1 MKSRSKIIAFFLI
14 VILFFSLAGTTVK
27 GIAEKINLGLDL
39 QGGFEVLYEVSPV
52 DKSEKVT
59 KRLLESTV
67 QTLNDRV
74 NRLGISESSIDIE
87 GEDRIRVQLAGVTD
101 QKEARDMLAT
111 SAQLSF
117 RDVEDNE
124 LLNGSDVKE
133 GSAKQDY
140 DQQSNSPI
148 VTLKLKDADK
158 FGKVTS
164 KLKDRDDPET
174 PYQDN
179 LLVIWM
185 DYIDG
190 EDSFAK
196 EYNKSDHK
204 YVSAPQVSQTLNTND
219 VMITGNFTVESAK
232 QLADVINSGSLPV
245 HMKELYST
253 SVGAQFGDQALNK
266 TMFAGFVGVG
276 LVLLFMLAFY
286 RFTGMIAAI
295 NLSIYIYL
303 ILLIFEL
310 MNGVLTLPG
319 IAALIL
325 GVGMAV
331 DANVISFERIKEEI
345 RIGKSIPVAFK
356 NGMKNSFSTIL
367 DANLTTLLAAVIL
380 FIFGTSSVKGFATM
394 LVVSILVSFITAV
407 FGTRLLLGLWV
418 KAKFF
423 KKHPTWFG
431 VNKAHIGS
439 LSDEQTEPTFLG
451 KERNVVKHRKK
462 FFTVSIVLI
471 ILGAISLGVFKINP
485 GIDFT
490 SGSRVELLANEKLTT
505 EKVNKEWESLGLEPK
520 STVISGDK
528 QNTAVSRFDKVIKE
542 DQMNDI
548 KKEFKE
554 KYGSEPSVSIVSPIV
569 GKELVKNAV
578 YALGLALIGMI
589 IYVSIRFEIYFATTA
604 IITLLHNVF
613 LTLAIFSVIGL
624 EFDIT
629 IVAAILTIVG
639 YTINDTIVIF
649 DRINENLRLEKH
661 VKSFKQ
667 LALIVNRSIVQSFTR
682 SLNTSLT
689 TLLAVISF
697 LILGAQSIQG
707 FAVAMAFGLVIGAYS
722 SIFIAAPLWLVWR
735 GRTIERKPIIHK
747 KKKKIEG
754 PQV

>member
-117 RDVEDNE
+117 RDVEDKE

-185 DYIDG
+185 DFIEG

-196 EYNKSDHK
+196 EYDKADHK

-232 QLADVINSGSLPV
+232 QLADVITSGSLRV
-245 HMKELYST
+245 HMKALYST
-253 SVGAQFGDQALNK
+253 SVGAQFGDQALNT

-276 LVLLFMLAFY
+276 LVLLFLLAFY
-286 RFTGMIAAI
+286 RFPGIIAVI

-345 RIGKSIPVAFK
+345 RIGKSIPIAFK

-394 LVVSILVSFITAV
+394 LVVSILISFITAV
-407 FGTRLLLGLWV
+407 FGTRLLLSLWV
-418 KAKFF
+418 KTKFF

-431 VNKAHIGS
+431 VNKSNIGS
-439 LSDEQTEPTFLG
+439 LSDEEEEPKFLG
-451 KERNVVKHRKK
+451 KERNIVKHRKK
-462 FFTVSIVLI
+462 FFTISIVLI

-490 SGSRVELLANEKLTT
+490 SGSRVELLADEKLTT
-505 EKVNKEWESLGLEPK
+505 EQVNKEWETLDLEPK

-528 QNTAVSRFDKVIKE
+528 QNTAVSRFDKV
-542 DQMNDI
+542 
-548 KKEFKE
+548 
-554 KYGSEPSVSIVSPIV
+554 
-569 GKELVKNAV
+569 
-578 YALGLALIGMI
+578 
-589 IYVSIRFEIYFATTA
+589 
-604 IITLLHNVF
+604 
-613 LTLAIFSVIGL
+613 
-624 EFDIT
+624 
-629 IVAAILTIVG
+629 
-639 YTINDTIVIF
+639 
-649 DRINENLRLEKH
+649 
-661 VKSFKQ
+661 
-667 LALIVNRSIVQSFTR
+667 
-682 SLNTSLT
+682 
-689 TLLAVISF
+689 
-697 LILGAQSIQG
+697 
-707 FAVAMAFGLVIGAYS
+707 
-722 SIFIAAPLWLVWR
+722 
-735 GRTIERKPIIHK
+735 
-747 KKKKIEG
+747 
-754 PQV
+754 